1 MHRDDVWTFVRLY
14 TLGAVHD
21 WNHASSANLSADE
34 CRHYAYSI
42 ADTLWPVLTQ
52 GRTLYGAHSD
62 LTLHIL
68 GRLRQALA
76 PHHLPRE
83 GERPQI

>member
-1 MHRDDVWTFVRLY
+1 MHLDDTQSFVALY
-14 TLGAVHD
+14 ILGAVHD
-21 WNHASSANLSADE
+21 WSEASSANLDAAD
-34 CRHYAYSI
+34 CRAYAHRI
-42 ADTLWPVLTQ
+42 LATLWPVLTE

-68 GRLRQALA
+68 GRLRLALA

-83 GERPQI
+83 GQRPQT